1 MDITLTSLETEHST
15 LLKGKIASQIALK
28 GGWLPFSRYMELALY
43 EPGMGYYSAGAH
55 KLGAG
60 GDFTTAPELS
70 PLFGAAICS
79 TLLPVLEGLK
89 EKGLP
94 TQILEFGAG
103 TGKLATSIL
112 TRLNDL
118 GFHLDRYDIIEI
130 SPDLAQRQ
138 QERIRNT
145 IGQLHLKTQCNWL
158 TELPNFKGIIL
169 ANEVIDAIPCDA
181 IIYQNGFWYWYGVAF
196 ESDKLTWRIGSPVEQ
211 HLLPEILL
219 NGNFSEGYVT
229 ELHTTANAWIQQVA
243 KHLDA
248 GLFLTFDYG
257 FPEGEYYHP
266 QRLEG
271 TLMAHHRHHAI
282 QDPFHLPGLC
292 DLTTHVEWSQIARS
306 ALAENVDD
314 VYLTNQA
321 AYLLDAGIGDIALE
335 IGNPSDPETFLP
347 ISNSLQK
354 LLSEAEMGELF
365 KAFAFSKKLESLLP
379 GYVLEDLPG
388 LRGRNRLQTLVL

>member
-1 MDITLTSLETEHST
+1 MDITLTSLEMEHSK
-15 LLKGKIASQIALK
+15 LLGSKIATEIASQ
-28 GGWLPFSRYMELALY
+28 GGWIAFSHYMEMALY

-70 PLFGAAICS
+70 PLFGAAIVS
-79 TLLPVLEGLK
+79 TILPVLEGLK
-89 EKGLP
+89 AQGLP
-94 TQILEFGAG
+94 AKILEFGAG
-103 TGKLATSIL
+103 TGKLAESIL

-118 GFHLDRYDIIEI
+118 GFQLDGYDIIEI
-130 SPDLAQRQ
+130 SPDLTQRQ
-138 QERIRNT
+138 QER
-145 IGQLHLKTQCNWL
+145 LHKLTAELELSTKCSWL
-158 TELPNFKGIIL
+158 SSLSENFKGVIL

-181 IIYQNGFWYWYGVAF
+181 IIYQNGFWYWYGVSFA
-196 ESDKLTWRIGSPVEQ
+196 EDKYFWKTGKPVEQ
-211 HLLPEILL
+211 ALLPESLL
-219 NGNFSEGYVT
+219 SGNFSEGYVT
-229 ELHTTANAWIQQVA
+229 ELHPQANAWIRQIA
-243 KHLDA
+243 KQLDA

-257 FPEGEYYHP
+257 FPESEYYHP
-266 QRLEG
+266 QRIEG

-282 QDPFHLPGLC
+282 QDPFYLPGLC
-292 DLTTHVEWSQIARS
+292 DLTTHVEWAQIARS

-321 AYLLDAGIGDIALE
+321 AFLLDAGIGDIALE
-335 IGNPSDPETFLP
+335 IGDPSNPETFLP

-365 KAFAFSKKLESLLP
+365 KAFAFSKKLDDLLP

-388 LRGRNRLQTLVL
+388 LRGRNRL

>member
-1 MDITLTSLETEHST
+1 MDITLTSLETEHSE
-15 LLKGKIASQIALK
+15 LLKAKIASQITSE
-28 GGWLPFSRYMELALY
+28 GGWLPFSRYMEMALY

-79 TLLPVLEGLK
+79 SLLPVLEGLK

-94 TQILEFGAG
+94 AQILEFGAG

-118 GFHLDRYDIIEI
+118 GFSLDRYDIIEI

-138 QERIRNT
+138 QEIIRNT
-145 IGQLHLKTQCNWL
+145 VEQLNLETQCKWL
-158 TELPNFKGIIL
+158 TGLPEKFVGVIL

-181 IIYQNGFWYWYGVAF
+181 IIFQNGFWYWYGVAF
-196 ESDKLTWRIGSPVEQ
+196 ENSELVWKAGSPVEQ
-211 HLLPEILL
+211 KLVPESLLS
-219 NGNFSEGYVT
+219 GHFSEGYVT
-229 ELHTTANAWIQQVA
+229 ELHTPANAWMQEVA
-243 KHLDA
+243 KHLEM

-257 FPEGEYYHP
+257 FPESEYYHP

-282 QDPFHLPGLC
+282 QNPFYLPGLC
-292 DLTTHVEWSQIARS
+292 DITTHVDWSQIARS
-306 ALAENVDD
+306 ALAENADD

-335 IGNPSDPETFLP
+335 IGDPSHPETFLP

-365 KAFAFSKKLESLLP
+365 KTFAFSKNLENLLP
-379 GYVLEDLPG
+379 GHTLEDLPG
-388 LRGRNRLQTLVL
+388 LRGRNRL

>member
-1 MDITLTSLETEHST
+1 MDITLTSLETEHSA
-15 LLKGKIASQIALK
+15 LLKGKIVSQIASQ
-28 GGWLPFSRYMELALY
+28 GGWLPFSRYMEMALY

-118 GFHLDRYDIIEI
+118 GFDLDRYDIIEI

-138 QERIRNT
+138 QKQ
-145 IGQLHLKTQCNWL
+145 IGDAIKELRLSTQCHWL
-158 TELPNFKGIIL
+158 NSLPIDFKGVII

-181 IIYQNGFWYWYGVAF
+181 IIYQDGFWYWYGVSCKN
-196 ESDKLTWRIGSPVEQ
+196 EKLVWQTGLPVEQ
-211 HLLPEILL
+211 DLLPESLL
-219 NGNFSEGYVT
+219 STHFSEGYVT
-229 ELHTTANAWIQQVA
+229 ELHAPANAWMHQLA
-243 KHLDA
+243 KQLNT

-257 FPEGEYYHP
+257 FPESEYYHP

-292 DLTTHVEWSQIARS
+292 DLTTHIEWSQIARS
-306 ALAENVDD
+306 ALAENADD

-335 IGNPSDPETFLP
+335 IGDPSDPKTFLP
-347 ISNSLQK
+347 ISNALQK

-365 KAFAFSKKLESLLP
+365 KAFAFSKNLDAVLP
-379 GYVLEDLPG
+379 GYSLEDLPG
-388 LRGRNRLQTLVL
+388 LRGRNRL

>member
-1 MDITLTSLETEHST
+1 MDITLTSLETEHSE
-15 LLKGKIASQIALK
+15 LLKAKITSQIASQ
-28 GGWLPFSRYMELALY
+28 GGWIPFSRYMEMALY

-55 KLGAG
+55 KLGPG

-89 EKGLP
+89 AQNLP

-103 TGKLATSIL
+103 TGKLASSIL
-112 TRLNDL
+112 TRLHDL
-118 GFHLDRYDIIEI
+118 NFTLDRYDIVEI

-138 QERIRNT
+138 QEHISNT
-145 IGQLHLKTQCNWL
+145 ILQLDSQTHCHWPS
-158 TELPNFKGIIL
+158 ELPKDFKGVIL
-169 ANEVIDAIPCDA
+169 ANEVIDAIPCDV

-196 ESDKLTWRIGSPVEQ
+196 ENGKLLWKTGLPVEQ
-211 HLLPEILL
+211 NLLPETLL
-219 NGNFSEGYVT
+219 SGNFSEGYVT
-229 ELHTTANAWIQQVA
+229 ELHAPANAWMRQVA
-243 KHLDA
+243 KHLHS
-248 GLFLTFDYG
+248 GLFLTLDYG

-292 DLTTHVEWSQIARS
+292 DLTTHVDWSQIARA
-306 ALAENVDD
+306 ALEENADD

-335 IGNPSDPETFLP
+335 IGDPSNPEMFLP
-347 ISNSLQK
+347 ISNALQK

-365 KAFAFSKKLESLLP
+365 KAFAFSKNLDGLLP
-379 GYVLEDLPG
+379 GYTLEDLPG
-388 LRGRNRLQTLVL
+388 LRGRNRL

>member
-1 MDITLTSLETEHST
+1 MDITLTSLETEHSA
-15 LLKGKIASQIALK
+15 LLKAKIARQIASE
-28 GGWLPFSRYMELALY
+28 GGWLPFSRYMEMALY

-55 KLGAG
+55 KLGSG

-70 PLFGAAICS
+70 SLFGSAICS
-79 TLLPVLEGLK
+79 TLLPVLEGLQ

-103 TGKLATSIL
+103 TGKLAEAIL
-112 TRLNDL
+112 SRLKDL
-118 GFHLDRYDIIEI
+118 GFNLDRYDIIEI

-138 QERIRNT
+138 QERIGGLVKN
-145 IGQLHLKTQCNWL
+145 LHISTECNWL
-158 TELPNFKGIIL
+158 SKLPTDFKGIIL
-169 ANEVIDAIPCDA
+169 ANEVIDAIPCDV
-181 IIYQNGFWYWYGVAF
+181 IIYQNGFWYWYGVAL
-196 ESDKLTWRIGSPVEQ
+196 EQDQLIWKSGSPVAQ
-211 HLLPEILL
+211 DLIPESILT
-219 NGNFSEGYVT
+219 GNFSEGYVT
-229 ELHTTANAWIQQVA
+229 ELHVPANAWMRQVA
-243 KHLDA
+243 KQLHT
-248 GLFLTFDYG
+248 GLFLTLDYG
-257 FPEGEYYHP
+257 FPENEYYHP

-292 DLTTHVEWSQIARS
+292 DVTTHVEWSQIARS
-306 ALAENVDD
+306 ALAEDADD

-335 IGNPSDPETFLP
+335 LGDPSDPETFLP

-365 KAFAFSKKLESLLP
+365 KAFAFSKRLEDILP
-379 GYVLEDLPG
+379 GYTLEDLPG
-388 LRGRNRLQTLVL
+388 LRGRNRL

>member
-1 MDITLTSLETEHST
+1 MDITLTSLETEHSQ
-15 LLKGKIASQIALK
+15 LLSNKIAAQIVSE
-28 GGWLPFSRYMELALY
+28 GGWMGFSRFMEMALY

-60 GDFTTAPELS
+60 GDFTTSPELS

-89 EKGLP
+89 AQGLP

-103 TGKLATSIL
+103 TGKLAQSIL
-112 TRLNDL
+112 SRLNDL
-118 GFHLDRYDIIEI
+118 GFSLDRYDIIEI

-138 QERIRNT
+138 KVLLDKT
-145 IGQLHLKTQCNWL
+145 LADSGASTQCKWL
-158 TELPNFKGIIL
+158 SALPENYQGIIL

-181 IIYQNGFWYWYGVAF
+181 IIFQNGFWYWYGVIF
-196 ESDKLTWRIGSPVEQ
+196 EEGKFTWKAGKPVEQ
-211 HLLPEILL
+211 NLLPESLL
-219 NGNFSEGYVT
+219 GGNFSEGYVT
-229 ELHTTANAWIQQVA
+229 ELHAPANAWMQQVA
-243 KHLDA
+243 KHLHT

-257 FPEGEYYHP
+257 FPESEYYHP

-282 QDPFHLPGLC
+282 QDPFYLPGLC

-306 ALAENVDD
+306 ALAENADD
-314 VYLTNQA
+314 VYLSNQA
-321 AYLLDAGIGDIALE
+321 GYLLDAGIGEIALE
-335 IGNPSDPETFLP
+335 IGDPSNPETFLP
-347 ISNSLQK
+347 ISNALQK

-365 KAFAFSKKLESLLP
+365 KVFAFSKNLNTVLP

-388 LRGRNRLQTLVL
+388 LRGRNRL

>member
-1 MDITLTSLETEHST
+1 MDITLTSLETEHSA
-15 LLKGKIASQIALK
+15 LLKGKIASQIASQ
-28 GGWLPFSRYMELALY
+28 GGWLPFSRYMEMALY
-43 EPGMGYYSAGAH
+43 GPGMGYYSAGAH

-70 PLFGAAICS
+70 PLFGSAICS

-94 TQILEFGAG
+94 TRILEFGAG

-112 TRLNDL
+112 SRLNDL
-118 GFHLDRYDIIEI
+118 GFNLDRYDIIEI

-138 QERIRNT
+138 QKYINET
-145 IGQLHLKTQCNWL
+145 LKKLPLSTQCHWL
-158 TELPNFKGIIL
+158 EELPKDFKGIIL
-169 ANEVIDAIPCDA
+169 ANEVIDAIPCDV
-181 IIYQNGFWYWYGVAF
+181 IIYHNGFWYWHGIAYENEKF
-196 ESDKLTWRIGSPVEQ
+196 IWKIGLPVEQ
-211 HLLPEILL
+211 ELLPESLL

-229 ELHTTANAWIQQVA
+229 ELHMLANAWLQQVA
-243 KHLDA
+243 KHLDT

-271 TLMAHHRHHAI
+271 TLIAHHRHHAI
-282 QDPFHLPGLC
+282 HDPFHLPGLC
-292 DLTTHVEWSQIARS
+292 DLTSHVEWSQIARS
-306 ALAENVDD
+306 ALIENVDD

-335 IGNPSDPETFLP
+335 VGDPSNPTTFLP
-347 ISNSLQK
+347 ISNALQK

-365 KAFAFSKKLESLLP
+365 KAFAFSKNLDAVLP
-379 GYVLEDLPG
+379 GYSIEDLPG
-388 LRGRNRLQTLVL
+388 LRSRNRL

>member
-1 MDITLTSLETEHST
+1 MDITLTSLEAEHSE
-15 LLKGKIASQIALK
+15 LLKDKIASQIASQ
-28 GGWLPFSRYMELALY
+28 GGWLPFSRYMEIALY

-79 TLLPVLEGLK
+79 TLLPILEGLK
-89 EKGLP
+89 DKGLP

-103 TGKLATSIL
+103 TGKLANSIL
-112 TRLNDL
+112 SRLHDL
-118 GFHLDRYDIIEI
+118 NFSLDRYDMIEI

-138 QERIRNT
+138 QERIS
-145 IGQLHLKTQCNWL
+145 GLVQELKLSTKCHWL
-158 TELPNFKGIIL
+158 SELPTGFKGVIL

-181 IIYQNGFWYWYGVAF
+181 IIYQNRFWYWYGVGF
-196 ESDKLTWRIGSPVEQ
+196 ENGKLHWKTGSPVEQ
-211 HLLPEILL
+211 GFLPESLL
-219 NGNFSEGYVT
+219 SGHFSEGYVT
-229 ELHTTANAWIQQVA
+229 ELHMTADAWIRQIA
-243 KHLDA
+243 KQLDT
-248 GLFLTFDYG
+248 GLFLTLDYG
-257 FPEGEYYHP
+257 FPESEYYHP

-306 ALAENVDD
+306 ALAENADD

-321 AYLLDAGIGDIALE
+321 AFLLDAGIGDIALE
-335 IGNPSDPETFLP
+335 IGNPSDPATFLP

-365 KAFAFSKKLESLLP
+365 KAFAFSKNLKDLLP
-379 GYVLEDLPG
+379 EHSLEDLPG
-388 LRGRNRLQTLVL
+388 LRGRNRL

>member
-1 MDITLTSLETEHST
+1 MDITLTSLETEHSA
-15 LLKGKIASQIALK
+15 LLKAKIASQITSQ
-28 GGWLPFSRYMELALY
+28 GGWLPFSRYMEMALY

-55 KLGAG
+55 KLRSG

-112 TRLNDL
+112 TRLSDL
-118 GFHLDRYDIIEI
+118 GFQLDRYEILEI

-138 QERIRNT
+138 QKRINATVKQRNLT
-145 IGQLHLKTQCNWL
+145 TQCHWL
-158 TELPNFKGIIL
+158 SELPKNFKGIIL

-181 IIYQNGFWYWYGVAF
+181 IIFKDGFWYWHGVAL
-196 ESDKLTWRIGSPVEQ
+196 ENETLTWKVGSPVEQ
-211 HLLPEILL
+211 KLLPESLL
-219 NGNFSEGYVT
+219 SGNFSEGYVT
-229 ELHTTANAWIQQVA
+229 ELHTPANAWMQQVA
-243 KHLDA
+243 KHLEV

-257 FPEGEYYHP
+257 FPESEYYHA

-292 DLTTHVEWSQIARS
+292 DLTTHVDWSQIARS
-306 ALAENVDD
+306 ALEEQVDD
-314 VYLTNQA
+314 VYLSNQA
-321 AYLLDAGIGDIALE
+321 SYLLDAGIGDIALE
-335 IGNPSDPETFLP
+335 IGDPSNPETFLP
-347 ISNSLQK
+347 ISNALQK

-365 KAFAFSKKLESLLP
+365 KVFAFSKKLSEALP
-379 GYVLEDLPG
+379 DHVLEDLPG
-388 LRGRNRLQTLVL
+388 LRGRNRL

>member
-1 MDITLTSLETEHST
+1 MDITLTSLETEHSE
-15 LLKGKIASQIALK
+15 LLKTKIASQIASQ
-28 GGWLPFSRYMELALY
+28 GGWLPFSRYMEMALY
-43 EPGMGYYSAGAH
+43 ERGMGYYSAGAH
-55 KLGAG
+55 KLGTG

-79 TLLPVLEGLK
+79 TLLPVLEGLQ

-112 TRLNDL
+112 SRLHDL
-118 GFHLDRYDIIEI
+118 GFSLDRYDIIEI

-138 QERIRNT
+138 QERIEGLVQKLN
-145 IGQLHLKTQCNWL
+145 LSTQCCWL
-158 TELPNFKGIIL
+158 SELPKEYKGIIL

-181 IIYQNGFWYWYGVAF
+181 IIYQNGCWYWYGVGF
-196 ESDKLTWRIGSPVEQ
+196 ENHKLLWKIGSTVAQ
-211 HLLPEILL
+211 DLLPDSLL
-219 NGNFSEGYVT
+219 SEQFSEGYVT
-229 ELHTTANAWIQQVA
+229 ELHTPANAWMRQVA
-243 KHLDA
+243 KELDT

-257 FPEGEYYHP
+257 FPESEYYHS

-282 QDPFHLPGLC
+282 QDPFYLPGLC
-292 DLTTHVEWSQIARS
+292 DLTTHVEWSQIARN
-306 ALAENVDD
+306 ALVENADD

-365 KAFAFSKKLESLLP
+365 KAFAFSKKLGSLLP
-379 GYVLEDLPG
+379 EHSLEDLPG
-388 LRGRNRLQTLVL
+388 LRGRNRL

>member
-1 MDITLTSLETEHST
+1 MDITLTSLEMEHSK
-15 LLKGKIASQIALK
+15 LLGSKIATEIASQ
-28 GGWLPFSRYMELALY
+28 GGWIAFSRYMEMALY

-70 PLFGAAICS
+70 PLFGAAIVS
-79 TLLPVLEGLK
+79 TILPVLEGLK
-89 EKGLP
+89 AQGLP
-94 TQILEFGAG
+94 AKILEFGAG
-103 TGKLATSIL
+103 TGKLAESIL

-118 GFHLDRYDIIEI
+118 GFQLDGYDIIEI
-130 SPDLAQRQ
+130 SPDLTQRQ
-138 QERIRNT
+138 QER
-145 IGQLHLKTQCNWL
+145 LHKLAAELELSTKCSWL
-158 TELPNFKGIIL
+158 SSLSENFKGVIL

-181 IIYQNGFWYWYGVAF
+181 IIYQNGFWYWYGVSFA
-196 ESDKLTWRIGSPVEQ
+196 EDKYFWKTGKPVEQ
-211 HLLPEILL
+211 ALLPESLL
-219 NGNFSEGYVT
+219 SGNFSEGYVT
-229 ELHTTANAWIQQVA
+229 ELHPQANAWIRQIA
-243 KHLDA
+243 KQLDA

-257 FPEGEYYHP
+257 FPESEYYHP
-266 QRLEG
+266 QRIEG

-282 QDPFHLPGLC
+282 QDPFYLPGLC
-292 DLTTHVEWSQIARS
+292 DLTTHVEWAQIARS

-321 AYLLDAGIGDIALE
+321 AFLLDAGIGDIALE
-335 IGNPSDPETFLP
+335 IGDPSNPETFLP

-365 KAFAFSKKLESLLP
+365 KAFAFSKKLDALLP

-388 LRGRNRLQTLVL
+388 LRGRNRL

>member
-1 MDITLTSLETEHST
+1 MDITLTSTEAEHSA
-15 LLKGKIASQIALK
+15 LLKAKIASQINSQ
-28 GGWLPFSRYMELALY
+28 GGWLPFSRYMEMALY

-89 EKGLP
+89 DKGLP

-103 TGKLATSIL
+103 TGKLAASIL
-112 TRLNDL
+112 ARLNDL
-118 GFHLDRYDIIEI
+118 GFSLDRYDIIEI

-138 QERIRNT
+138 QERINAT
-145 IGQLHLKTQCNWL
+145 VKQLHLKTQCNWL
-158 TELPNFKGIIL
+158 SELPNNFRGIIL
-169 ANEVIDAIPCDA
+169 ANEVIDAIPCEA
-181 IIYQNGFWYWYGVAF
+181 IIFKDGFWYWYGVAL
-196 ESDKLTWRIGSPVEQ
+196 ENETLTWKVGAPVEQ
-211 HLLPEILL
+211 KLLPDSLL
-219 NGNFSEGYVT
+219 SCNFSEGYVT
-229 ELHTTANAWIQQVA
+229 ELLIPANAWMKQVA
-243 KHLDA
+243 QHLEI

-257 FPEGEYYHP
+257 FPESEYYHP
-266 QRLEG
+266 QRIEG

-292 DLTTHVEWSQIARS
+292 DLTTHVEWSQIARN
-306 ALAENVDD
+306 ALAENIDD

-321 AYLLDAGIGDIALE
+321 SYLLDAGIGDIALE
-335 IGNPSDPETFLP
+335 IGDPSDPETFLP

-365 KAFAFSKKLESLLP
+365 KAFAFSKNLESLLP
-379 GYVLEDLPG
+379 GHTLEDLPG
-388 LRGRNRLQTLVL
+388 LRGRNRL

>member
-1 MDITLTSLETEHST
+1 MDITLTSLETEHSK
-15 LLKGKIASQIALK
+15 LLKAKIVSQITSQ
-28 GGWLPFSRYMELALY
+28 GGWLPFSRYMEMALY

-94 TQILEFGAG
+94 VQILEFGAG

-112 TRLNDL
+112 RRLHDL
-118 GFHLDRYDIIEI
+118 GFKLDRYDIIEI

-138 QERIRNT
+138 QERIGGLLQEFNLSTR
-145 IGQLHLKTQCNWL
+145 CEWL
-158 TELPNFKGIIL
+158 SELPKQFKGVIL

-181 IIYQNGFWYWYGVAF
+181 IIYQNGFWYQYGVGL
-196 ESDKLTWRIGSPVEQ
+196 ENENLLWKVGSPVAQ
-211 HLLPEILL
+211 DQLPESLL
-219 NGNFSEGYVT
+219 SGNFSEGYVT
-229 ELHTTANAWIQQVA
+229 ELHSPANAWMRQVA
-243 KHLDA
+243 KQLET

-257 FPEGEYYHP
+257 FPESEYYHP

-292 DLTTHVEWSQIARS
+292 DLTTHVEWSQIARTVLTED
-306 ALAENVDD
+306 ADD

-365 KAFAFSKKLESLLP
+365 KAFAFSKNLQSLLP
-379 GYVLEDLPG
+379 EHSLEDLPG
-388 LRGRNRLQTLVL
+388 LRGRNRL

>member
-1 MDITLTSLETEHST
+1 MDITLTSLETEHSA
-15 LLKGKIASQIALK
+15 LLKAKIASQIALK
-28 GGWLPFSRYMELALY
+28 GDWLPFSRYMEMALY

-79 TLLPVLEGLK
+79 NLLPVLGGLQ

-112 TRLNDL
+112 TRLKDL
-118 GFHLDRYDIIEI
+118 GFSLDRYDIIEI

-138 QERIRNT
+138 QEKMNCT
-145 IGQLHLKTQCNWL
+145 IEQLTLKTKCNWL
-158 TELPNFKGIIL
+158 SKLPDHFKGIIL

-181 IIYQNGFWYWYGVAF
+181 IIFQNGFWYWYGVTF
-196 ESDKLTWRIGSPVEQ
+196 ENGKLVWKAGSPVEQ
-211 HLLPEILL
+211 KLLPESLL
-219 NGNFSEGYVT
+219 SGNFSEGYVT
-229 ELHTTANAWIQQVA
+229 ELHIPANAWMQQVA
-243 KHLDA
+243 NHLDT
-248 GLFLTFDYG
+248 GLFLAFDYG
-257 FPEGEYYHP
+257 FPEGEYYHS

-306 ALAENVDD
+306 ALAENADD

-321 AYLLDAGIGDIALE
+321 SYLLDAGIGDIALE
-335 IGNPSDPETFLP
+335 VGDPSNPETFLP

-365 KAFAFSKKLESLLP
+365 KAFAFSKNLESLLP
-379 GYVLEDLPG
+379 DHVLENLPG
-388 LRGRNRLQTLVL
+388 LRGRNRL

>member
-1 MDITLTSLETEHST
+1 MDITLTSLETEHSE
-15 LLKGKIASQIALK
+15 LLKAKIASQIASQ
-28 GGWLPFSRYMELALY
+28 GGWLPFSRYMEMALY

-79 TLLPVLEGLK
+79 TLIPVFEGLK
-89 EKGLP
+89 HQGLP

-112 TRLNDL
+112 ARLQDL
-118 GFHLDRYDIIEI
+118 GLALDSYSIIEI

-138 QERIRNT
+138 KECIHKTIKELNT
-145 IGQLHLKTQCNWL
+145 PTQCEWL
-158 TELPNFKGIIL
+158 SELPKNFSGVIL
-169 ANEVIDAIPCDA
+169 ANEVIDAIPCDTV
-181 IIYQNGFWYWYGVAF
+181 IYQNGFWYSHGVAF
-196 ESDKLTWRIGSPVEQ
+196 ENNKFIWKAGSPVEQ
-211 HLLPEILL
+211 DLLPETLL
-219 NGNFSEGYVT
+219 TGNFPEGYVT
-229 ELHTTANAWIQQVA
+229 ELHTPAISWMHQVA
-243 KHLDA
+243 KHLQT

-257 FPEGEYYHP
+257 FPENEYYHP
-266 QRLEG
+266 QRIEG
-271 TLMAHHRHHAI
+271 TLIAHHRHHAI
-282 QDPFHLPGLC
+282 QDPFYLPGLC
-292 DLTTHVEWSQIARS
+292 DLTTHVEWSQIARA
-306 ALAENVDD
+306 ALAENADD

-335 IGNPSDPETFLP
+335 IGDPSNPETFLP

-365 KAFAFSKKLESLLP
+365 KAFAFSK
-379 GYVLEDLPG
+379 
-388 LRGRNRLQTLVL
+388 T

>member
-1 MDITLTSLETEHST
+1 MDITLTSLETEHSE
-15 LLKGKIASQIALK
+15 LLKAKIASEIASQ
-28 GGWLPFSRYMELALY
+28 GGWLPFSRYMEIALY

-55 KLGAG
+55 KLGTG

-112 TRLNDL
+112 SRLHDL
-118 GFHLDRYDIIEI
+118 GFELDRYDIIEI

-138 QERIRNT
+138 EEHVGNIVKE
-145 IGQLHLKTQCNWL
+145 LKLPTQCHWL
-158 TELPNFKGIIL
+158 EELPKNFKGIML
-169 ANEVIDAIPCDA
+169 ANEVIDAVPCDV
-181 IIYQNGFWYWYGVAF
+181 IIYQNGFWYWYGTAYKD
-196 ESDKLTWRIGSPVEQ
+196 SKLVWKVGSPVAQE
-211 HLLPEILL
+211 LLPESLL
-219 NGNFSEGYVT
+219 DGGFSEGYVT
-229 ELHTTANAWIQQVA
+229 ELHAPANAWMHQVA
-243 KHLDA
+243 KHLDT

-257 FPEGEYYHP
+257 FPESEYYHP

-282 QDPFHLPGLC
+282 QDPFYLPGLC

-306 ALAENVDD
+306 ALTENADD
-314 VYLTNQA
+314 VFLTNQA

-335 IGNPSDPETFLP
+335 IGDPGNPETFLP

-365 KAFAFSKKLESLLP
+365 KAFAFSKNLDTLLP
-379 GYVLEDLPG
+379 GSSLEDLPG
-388 LRGRNRLQTLVL
+388 LRGRNRL

>member
-1 MDITLTSLETEHST
+1 MDITLTSLEMEHSK
-15 LLKGKIASQIALK
+15 LLGSKIATEIASQ
-28 GGWLPFSRYMELALY
+28 GGWIAFSRYMEMALY

-70 PLFGAAICS
+70 PLFGAAIVS
-79 TLLPVLEGLK
+79 TILPVLEGLK
-89 EKGLP
+89 AQGLP
-94 TQILEFGAG
+94 AKILEFGAG
-103 TGKLATSIL
+103 TGKLAESIL

-118 GFHLDRYDIIEI
+118 GFQLDGYDIIEI
-130 SPDLAQRQ
+130 SPDLTQRQ
-138 QERIRNT
+138 QER
-145 IGQLHLKTQCNWL
+145 LHKLAAELELSTKCSWLSSL
-158 TELPNFKGIIL
+158 TENFKGVIL

-181 IIYQNGFWYWYGVAF
+181 IIYQNGFWYWYGVSFA
-196 ESDKLTWRIGSPVEQ
+196 EDKFFWKTGKPIE
-211 HLLPEILL
+211 HALLPESLL
-219 NGNFSEGYVT
+219 SGNFSEGYIT
-229 ELHTTANAWIQQVA
+229 ELHPQANAWIRQIA
-243 KHLDA
+243 KQLDA

-257 FPEGEYYHP
+257 FPESEYYHP
-266 QRLEG
+266 QRIEG

-282 QDPFHLPGLC
+282 QDPFYLPGLC
-292 DLTTHVEWSQIARS
+292 DLTTHVEWAQIARS

-321 AYLLDAGIGDIALE
+321 AFLLDAGIGDIALE
-335 IGNPSDPETFLP
+335 IGDPSNPETFLP

-365 KAFAFSKKLESLLP
+365 KAFAFSKKLDDLLP

-388 LRGRNRLQTLVL
+388 LRGRNRL

>member
-1 MDITLTSLETEHST
+1 MDITLTSLETEHSE
-15 LLKGKIASQIALK
+15 LLKGKIASQIASQ
-28 GGWLPFSRYMELALY
+28 GGWLPFSRYMEMALY

-103 TGKLATSIL
+103 SGKLATSIL
-112 TRLNDL
+112 NRLNDL
-118 GFHLDRYDIIEI
+118 GFDLDRYDIIEI

-138 QERIRNT
+138 KKK
-145 IGQLHLKTQCNWL
+145 IGDALKELKLSTQCNWL
-158 TELPNFKGIIL
+158 NALPKDFMGIIL

-181 IIYQNGFWYWYGVAF
+181 IIYQNGFWYWHGVSFANGKF
-196 ESDKLTWRIGSPVEQ
+196 IWKIGVPVEQ
-211 HLLPEILL
+211 ELLPESLL
-219 NGNFSEGYVT
+219 SGNFSEGYVT
-229 ELHTTANAWIQQVA
+229 ELHMPANAWMHQVA
-243 KHLDA
+243 KHLDT

-292 DLTTHVEWSQIARS
+292 DLTTHIEWSQIARS
-306 ALAENVDD
+306 ALAENTDD
-314 VYLTNQA
+314 VFLTNQA

-335 IGNPSDPETFLP
+335 IGDPSDPETFLP
-347 ISNSLQK
+347 ISNALQK

-365 KAFAFSKKLESLLP
+365 KAFAFSKNLDTLLP
-379 GYVLEDLPG
+379 GHSLEDLPG
-388 LRGRNRLQTLVL
+388 LRGRNRL